1 MPKQITFA
9 PEAEPSLNFEPHSKK
24 RIGYLQTLCIG
35 PVSIP
40 PDIKGAEPEEDA
52 GSFKTAGSGDGATP
66 EARGIFNKPVV
77 GALTEVSWDCTRTA
91 PIVVSFLCSSANRA
105 NLELMLRSTTVGTIC
120 RFAFVVYEWDWVNG
134 GFYVRFA
141 TNKGGT
147 ATGVAPAKA
156 TGGFG
161 KDKKADGKELVA
173 YIASDNGDL
182 AIELPTEPTEVS
194 GMTLWAFKITF
205 MPPTIEQSQELV
217 IATSKKSKLQLPWA
231 VQQAK

>member
-1 MPKQITFA
+1 MPKPIEFS
-9 PEAEPSLNFEPHSKK
+9 AEPDACLNFEPHSKK

-40 PDIKGAEPEEDA
+40 PDIKGAEPEEEA
-52 GSFKTAGSGDGATP
+52 GKFSTTGAGGENNP
-66 EARGIFNKPVV
+66 EARGVFTKPVV
-77 GALTEVSWDCTRTA
+77 GPLVSVKWEATRTA
-91 PIVVSFLCSSANRA
+91 PIEVTFMCSSANRA

-120 RFAFVVYEWDWVNG
+120 RFAFVMYEWDWVNG

-147 ATGVAPAKA
+147 PTGTNAAKA
-156 TGGFG
+156 SGGFG

-173 YIASDNGDL
+173 YIASEGDDL
-182 AIELPTEPTEVS
+182 SITLPEDKEEVS
-194 GMTLWAFKITF
+194 GMVMWKFGITF
-205 MPPTIEQSQELV
+205 KPPTIEQSQELV

-231 VQQAK
+231 VQQSK